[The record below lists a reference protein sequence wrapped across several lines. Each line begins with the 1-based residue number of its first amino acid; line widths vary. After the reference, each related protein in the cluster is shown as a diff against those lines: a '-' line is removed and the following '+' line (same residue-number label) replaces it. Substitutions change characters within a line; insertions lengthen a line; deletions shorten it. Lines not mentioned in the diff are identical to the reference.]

1 MILHSTQDSP
11 GAFNS
16 RIRGFLLP
24 ESDPNALFVLTYQGT
39 ARITSD
45 GLTGEAI
52 LYGMLQ
58 GESIHVHMEV
68 PS

>member
-11 GAFNS
+11 DPFNS

-24 ESDPNALFVLTYQGT
+24 ESDSNALLVLTDQGT

-52 LYGMLQ
+52 LYGMLR
-58 GESIHVHMEV
+58 GEALHVHMEV
-68 PS
+68 VS